1 MAASQN
7 VNEIFRVHVLGVGNY
22 YSERHSTVSFV
33 VQAGGKFVIVEA
45 PCELPKKMREY
56 REIVSA
62 VHPGEQEVPLL
73 DGIGVDNIDDLV
85 VTHVH
90 GDHAAGLEL
99 VAWYKMFHQHPKI
112 MDIEGKP
119 SNKELR
125 PRLYGTKDVLCD
137 LERSLEPSLSNGT
150 GLYFTD
156 FFSLEVMEPGT
167 PADIGEVVLE
177 VMPNHH
183 SVPGFA
189 IKLGYRGK
197 KLSYSGDTRFDA
209 DLVGFLSE
217 ADVMIHDCDGNSAVH
232 TSPEQL
238 RAWLDSSG
246 YDGRLYVCH
255 LADSFKPEDHGLT
268 PLPEN
273 DFIDV

>member
-1 MAASQN
+1 MTPTKGI
-7 VNEIFRVHVLGVGNY
+7 EDIFRVHVLGVGNY
-22 YSERHSTVSFV
+22 YSEFHSTVSFV
-33 VQAGGKFVIVEA
+33 VQAGGRFILVEA
-45 PCELPKKMREY
+45 PCELPKKTREY
-56 REIVSA
+56 REIVGA
-62 VHPGEQEVPLL
+62 VYPGEHDVPLL
-73 DGIGVDNIDDLV
+73 DGISADNIDDLV

-99 VAWYKMFHQHPKI
+99 IAWYKMFTQHPRI
-112 MDIEGKP
+112 MDIEGNP
-119 SNKELR
+119 SNRELR
-125 PRLYGTKDVLCD
+125 PRLYGTRDVLCD
-137 LERSLEPSLSNGT
+137 LERSMEPSLSNRT
-150 GLYFTD
+150 GLYFND
-156 FFSLEVMEPGT
+156 FFSPEIVEPGS
-167 PADIGEVVLE
+167 PVNIGEVVIE

-183 SVPGFA
+183 NVPGFA
-189 IKLGYRGK
+189 LRVGYRGR

-209 DLVGFLSE
+209 GLVGFLSE

-238 RAWLDSSG
+238 KAWLDSSD
-246 YDGRLYVCH
+246 YKGRLYVCH